1 MTVKDLLTEA
11 RAIWK
16 SRRMSLDEIAIA
28 SGVIVGDIQRYTRNK
43 NEHRRVE
50 PEDLKKELGNIIFS
64 SIRWC
69 DDLGFDPE
77 ECIQLA
83 KKAQSAYQDRP
94 TEQS

>member
-1 MTVKDLLTEA
+1 MTIKDLLTEA

-28 SGVIVGDIQRYTRNK
+28 SGVVVGDIQRYTRNK
-43 NEHRRVE
+43 NEHRAVE
-50 PEDLKKELGNIIFS
+50 PENLKKELGNILFS
-64 SIRWC
+64 TIRWC

-83 KKAQSAYQDRP
+83 KKAQSTYQEHP
-94 TEQS
+94 TA